1 MFECY
6 DDYMKDDVEVDEI
19 CLLGVEVNL
28 HLV

>member
-6 DDYMKDDVEVDEI
+6 DDYMEDVEVDEI
-19 CLLGVEVNL
+19 FLLDVEVNL